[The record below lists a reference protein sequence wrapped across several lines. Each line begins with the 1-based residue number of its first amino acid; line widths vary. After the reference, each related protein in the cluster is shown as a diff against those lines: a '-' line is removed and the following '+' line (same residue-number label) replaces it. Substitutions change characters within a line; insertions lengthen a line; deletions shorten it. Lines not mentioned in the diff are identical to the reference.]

1 MRHPGREVATDA
13 FAGGLGAG
21 QAGLRMKRPS
31 ERSLHVA
38 FLVTLWAKAAFA
50 AGEVIAGIATWF
62 ISKELILRWTV
73 ALTRGELL
81 EDPRDLVANF
91 LLHVAQHLSI
101 GARTFAA
108 IYLLAHGVVKL
119 WLVIGLLRLRLWT
132 YPTAIAVFLA
142 FIAYQLYRY
151 SFTGSLLLL
160 LITALDV
167 VVVALTWH
175 EWRSLRARLG
185 AGRVDP

>member
-1 MRHPGREVATDA
+1 VPHPGVDITTDA
-13 FAGGLGAG
+13 PAGGHGAG
-21 QAGLRMKRPS
+21 RAGLRVKRPS

-38 FLVTLWAKAAFA
+38 FLVSLWAKAAFA
-50 AGEVIAGIATWF
+50 AGEVVAGIAMWF
-62 ISKELILRWTV
+62 ISNELILRWTV
-73 ALTRGELL
+73 ALTRSELL
-81 EDPRDLVANF
+81 EDPRDLVANL

-108 IYLLAHGVVKL
+108 VYLLAHGVVKL
-119 WLVIGLLRLRLWT
+119 WLVIGLLRVKLWT

-185 AGRVDP
+185 AERVDP